1 MQLVRVQR
9 ARNPLKKLEAVFDD
23 GRVIAFGAAGYGD
36 YIRYHRRD
44 PVLAA
49 AKRRAYLK
57 RHGSGSDPAAPRRDP
72 AAPRR
77 DPAAPRRDPAAPRRD
92 PAAPRRE
99 DWTRPDTPGSLA
111 RWILW
116 ESPDLAAA
124 VAAYRARF
132 GV

>member
-1 MQLVRVQR
+1 MKLVRIQR

-23 GRVIAFGAAGYGD
+23 GRVVAFGAAGYGD
-36 YIRYHRRD
+36 YIRYYRRD

-57 RHGSGSDPAAPRRDP
+57 RHGASA
-72 AAPRR
+72 
-77 DPAAPRRDPAAPRRD
+77 D

-116 ESPDLAAA
+116 ENPDLTAA
-124 VAAYRARF
+124 VAAYRVRF

>member
-1 MQLVRVQR
+1 MQLVRIQR

-77 DPAAPRRDPAAPRRD
+77 
-92 PAAPRRE
+92 E

-116 ESPDLAAA
+116 EAPDLAVA

>member
-57 RHGSGSDPAAPRRDP
+57 RHGSGS
-72 AAPRR
+72 
-77 DPAAPRRDPAAPRRD
+77 
-92 PAAPRRE
+92 E

>member
-1 MQLVRVQR
+1 MKLLEIRR
-9 ARNPLKKLEAVFDD
+9 ARNPAKKLEAVFDD
-23 GRVIAFGAAGYGD
+23 GRVVAFGAAGYGD
-36 YIRYHRRD
+36 YVRYYRKDR
-44 PVLAA
+44 VLAA
-49 AKRRAYLK
+49 AKRRAYLR
-57 RHGSGSDPAAPRRDP
+57 RHGSGS
-72 AAPRR
+72 
-77 DPAAPRRDPAAPRRD
+77 D

-124 VAAYRARF
+124 VDAYRTRF

>member
-1 MQLVRVQR
+1 MKLLEIRR
-9 ARNPLKKLEAVFDD
+9 ARNPAKKLEAVFDD
-23 GRVIAFGAAGYGD
+23 GRVVAFGATGYGD
-36 YIRYHRRD
+36 YVQYHRRD
-44 PVLAA
+44 PLLAA

-57 RHGSGSDPAAPRRDP
+57 RHGASA
-72 AAPRR
+72 
-77 DPAAPRRDPAAPRRD
+77 
-92 PAAPRRE
+92 E

-124 VAAYRARF
+124 TDAYRERF

>member
-1 MQLVRVQR
+1 MQLVRIQR

-57 RHGSGSDPAAPRRDP
+57 RHGSGSDPAAPRR
-72 AAPRR
+72 
-77 DPAAPRRDPAAPRRD
+77 
-92 PAAPRRE
+92 E